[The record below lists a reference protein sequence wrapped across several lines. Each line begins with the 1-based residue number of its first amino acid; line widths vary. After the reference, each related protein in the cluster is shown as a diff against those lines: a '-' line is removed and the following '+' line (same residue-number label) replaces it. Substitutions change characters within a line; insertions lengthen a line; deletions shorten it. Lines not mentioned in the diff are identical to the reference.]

1 MLTRLRSSSFTAA
14 SVRSGSPRARKG
26 TVANARTQP
35 SNDRQRRF
43 AFGCAANVIS
53 HVWSDRPIQSKL
65 NGPRERREG
74 STSMSD
80 IVLWGFDGS
89 TYVRTV
95 KMVLAE
101 KGVTE
106 YKQVPLNVLKG
117 DPKTPEHRERHPFG
131 KVPVLDHDGARILET
146 TAIARYLNDVLPGKS
161 LIPSTPKDRAR
172 MDMVIG
178 LIDSYGYGALI
189 GGVAAYHL
197 FPDFVGGKNDAM
209 RENGLEN
216 GRKMIELA
224 MKTKGSSPFIA
235 GDLSLA
241 DLYLAP
247 IAFYVSLTSDK
258 DALFNVPGFA
268 DWWTKMQALPSYKDT
283 QPNLG

>member
-1 MLTRLRSSSFTAA
+1 MA
-14 SVRSGSPRARKG
+14 
-26 TVANARTQP
+26 
-35 SNDRQRRF
+35 
-43 AFGCAANVIS
+43 
-53 HVWSDRPIQSKL
+53 
-65 NGPRERREG
+65 
-74 STSMSD
+74 D

-95 KMVLAE
+95 KMILAE

-178 LIDSYGYGALI
+178 LIELLRLWRPDRRRRRLSSVSGFRRREERRNARERPRERPQNDRTRYEDKG
-189 GGVAAYHL
+189 L
-197 FPDFVGGKNDAM
+197 FSLH
-209 RENGLEN
+209 RRRLEP
-216 GRKMIELA
+216 RRSSISRRLLFTFRSRRT
-224 MKTKGSSPFIA
+224 KTRW
-235 GDLSLA
+235 
-241 DLYLAP
+241 
-247 IAFYVSLTSDK
+247 
-258 DALFNVPGFA
+258 FNVPGFA